1 MKRYALFVVPALG
14 LAALMIGFLLF
25 NLNDALVYY
34 RTPTEVLEVGTIE
47 PDNRLRLGGQVEP
60 GSVTATDTG
69 VAFLVTDGKE
79 AIAVE
84 HTGSPQQLFQEG
96 IGVVVE
102 GTWNGET
109 FRSDTMIIKHDEQ
122 YRTDDGTYVVPEGG
136 DASS

>member
-14 LAALMIGFLLF
+14 LSGLLIGFLLF

-34 RTPTEVLEVGTIE
+34 RTPTEVLENTTID
-47 PDNRLRLGGQVEP
+47 PANRLRLGGQVEP
-60 GSVTATDTG
+60 GSVASTDAG
-69 VAFLVTDGKE
+69 VSFVITDGKE

-84 HTGSPQQLFQEG
+84 HSGAPQQLFQEG

-122 YRTDDGTYVVPEGG
+122 YRTDDGVYIVPAGG
-136 DASS
+136 DPSS